1 MIMIEIKTLEIAG
14 FNATLQA
21 LRLPFG
27 KECRSECDCDI
38 VEVAPSQTKNYGII
52 IHSECKFD
60 PKDLGLMSTL
70 VKRGDEHAKAI
81 RGIMVYAE
89 IDAPLMIWSELDTY
103 RIGTERLSS
112 ESTMHTIGDG
122 GLTIYNFDVPSELYK
137 ILAPVKQERIITEL
151 YICEPKEL
159 RCVTKTYFGRQYEIW
174 NNGDIYSLPY
184 SVKDELPNGVKRTKT
199 FEKKK
204 LKYGKARNEQG
215 YYQIRL
221 GGRNGKTFQ
230 IHRVL
235 ADAFI
240 PNPNGY
246 TVVNHKDG
254 NKGNCSIDN
263 LEWCTSSYNAKH
275 AYNTG
280 LRENNLHTRYLAYKS
295 SLKYTDEDVD
305 AWKQMRAEGYELKD
319 IADRYGTTPS
329 IVCQYVNDKRFENMS
344 EYSALFNLAH
354 YYERTI
360 KVINDLAV
368 LYNDTKD
375 VEVLLEIK
383 RILPTSYMQK
393 RVQSFSY
400 QALRRIYIQRRN
412 HRLPHWHKFC
422 EWIEGLPY
430 AKELIIGDK
439 Q

>member
-1 MIMIEIKTLEIAG
+1 MKIEFDVKTLEISG
-14 FNATLQA
+14 FVGVFKA

-27 KECRSECDCDI
+27 KECRSECWW
-38 VEVAPSQTKNYGII
+38 YGTQGETQCTHHID
-52 IHSECKFD
+52 E
-60 PKDLGLMSTL
+60 KDLTLLSTL
-70 VKRGDEHAKAI
+70 VKRGDEHSKAI
-81 RGIMVYAE
+81 RGLIVYAE
-89 IDAPLMIWSELDTY
+89 INAPLMIWSELDTY
-103 RIGTERLSS
+103 RVGTERLSS

-122 GLTIYNFDVPSELYK
+122 GLTIYDFDVPSELYK
-137 ILAPVKQERIITEL
+137 ILAPIKQERRITEL
-151 YICEPKEL
+151 HISEPKEL
-159 RCVTKTYFGRQYEIW
+159 KCVTKTYFGRQYEIW

-184 SVKDELPNGVKRTKT
+184 SVNDELPNGAKRTKT

-204 LKYGKARNEQG
+204 LKFGKARNEQG

-230 IHRVL
+230 IHRIL
-235 ADAFI
+235 ADAFV

-246 TVVNHKDG
+246 TIVNHKDG

-275 AYNTG
+275 AYKTG

-319 IADRYGTTPS
+319 IAEEYGTTPS
-329 IVCQYVNDKRFENMS
+329 VVCQYVNGKRFENIS
-344 EYSALFNLAH
+344 EYSALFNLAN

-360 KVINDLAV
+360 KAINDLAV

-375 VEVLLEIK
+375 VDVLLEIK
-383 RILPTSYMQK
+383 RILPTSYMQR
-393 RVQSFSY
+393 RVQYFSY
-400 QALRRIYIQRRN
+400 QTLRRIYYQRKD

-422 EWIEGLPY
+422 EWIESLPY
-430 AKELIIGDK
+430 AKELILCGEH
-439 Q
+439 